1 MTRSGTPAYF
11 ALVPCAGT
19 GSRSGAV
26 LPKQY
31 VTIAGRAVVAHTL
44 AALTAVDRLQS
55 ILVVLAPDDD
65 TFERCVPLPSEGRI
79 QVTRSGGATRAGTV
93 VNGLAALIGRGAER
107 DDWVLVH
114 DAARCLIR
122 AEWVDR
128 LIDACSA
135 DPVGGLLA
143 LPVADT
149 LKAEAD
155 GRVASTLDR
164 RATWQAQT
172 PQMFRIGALAGALAA
187 ADDAV
192 TDEAGAMERVGLQ
205 PLLVPGALE
214 NFKLTYPA
222 DFALAERLL
231 NVPARSDR

>member
-1 MTRSGTPAYF
+1 MS
-11 ALVPCAGT
+11 GT
-19 GSRSGAV
+19 GSRSGSD

-31 VTIAGRAVVAHTL
+31 VTIAGQTVVGHTL
-44 AALTAVDRLQS
+44 AAMVRVDRLQAV
-55 ILVVLAPDDD
+55 LVVLAPDDVA
-65 TFERCVPLPSEGRI
+65 FERFVTLPASGPVR
-79 QVTRSGGATRAGTV
+79 VVRTGGPTRTRTV
-93 VNGLAALIGRGAER
+93 ANGLAALLGQGAES

-122 AEWVDR
+122 PEWVDR
-128 LIDACSA
+128 LIDACNA

-149 LKAEAD
+149 LKTERG

-164 RATWQAQT
+164 RTTWQAQT
-172 PQMFRIGALAGALAA
+172 PQMFRIGALAAALAA
-187 ADDAV
+187 AGDGV
-192 TDEAGAMERVGLQ
+192 TDEAGAMEQSGQQ
-205 PLLVPGALE
+205 PLLVSGALE

-231 NVPARSDR
+231 SVSARSDR